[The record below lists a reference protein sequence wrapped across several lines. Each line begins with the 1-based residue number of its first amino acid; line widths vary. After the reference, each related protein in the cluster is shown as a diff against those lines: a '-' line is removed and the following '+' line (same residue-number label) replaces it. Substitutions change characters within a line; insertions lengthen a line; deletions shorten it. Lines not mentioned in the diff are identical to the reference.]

1 MTKPT
6 VFNYKAYEELR
17 QAYKDLLS
25 DNQTLMADNRKLRA
39 EVEKLKKTNAG
50 YTKVLAKS
58 QETADKFARIFVE
71 EMEIITFPDGTTR
84 RVCGVPH
91 GTWEE
96 RSYGLV
102 SVCSECGSVV
112 LCKTWFCP
120 HCGAIMDGGK
130 SE

>member
-1 MTKPT
+1 MTKQT
-6 VFNYKAYEELR
+6 VFNYKAYEDLR

-39 EVEKLKKTNAG
+39 EVEELKRTNEG

-58 QETADKFARIFVE
+58 QETANRFMRVFVE

-91 GTWEE
+91 GKWEKGSN
-96 RSYGLV
+96 RIIPI
-102 SVCSECGSVV
+102 CSECGVPV
-112 LCKTWFCP
+112 LYKSCFCP